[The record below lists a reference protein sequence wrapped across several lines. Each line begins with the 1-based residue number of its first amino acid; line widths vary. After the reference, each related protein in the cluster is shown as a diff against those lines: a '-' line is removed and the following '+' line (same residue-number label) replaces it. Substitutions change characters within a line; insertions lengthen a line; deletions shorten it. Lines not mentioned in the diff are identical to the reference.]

1 VKIGISKISMSG
13 IMEPEDTAAESSEKR
28 PVRRSRILSEDA
40 RLAQELQDQEWRYM
54 RESAAKKK
62 KLEPAP
68 AAPAQPKASSS
79 KGQAARKQQPAS
91 SAKQRDAPALPAGKA
106 VDTSGQDKTKA
117 GDLPRRGKLCAKRN
131 PCPPDEDAPG
141 TISFTLVPA
150 DMQDALPATRPVHV
164 MGENATVMQI
174 KQLVTE
180 RLLPGDSAQD
190 VLLRTPAGLMLGNEH
205 SLKYVRYFLW
215 PPTKGQLNLVYS
227 KEKSFFV

>member
-1 VKIGISKISMSG
+1 
-13 IMEPEDTAAESSEKR
+13 MEPEDAATESSEKR
-28 PVRRSRILSEDA
+28 PVRRSRMLSEDA

-54 RESAAKKK
+54 RESAMKKK
-62 KLEPAP
+62 KQEPAP
-68 AAPAQPKASSS
+68 PAPAQAKASSS
-79 KGQAARKQQPAS
+79 KAQAARKQQPAS
-91 SAKQRDAPALPAGKA
+91 SSGKQRDTAALPPAKA
-106 VDTSGQDKTKA
+106 DDVSGQEKSKA
-117 GDLPRRGKLCAKRN
+117 GDPPRRGKLCARRN
-131 PCPPDEDAPG
+131 PCPPDDAPG

-150 DMQDALPATRPVHV
+150 GMQESQPATRPVHV
-164 MGENATVMQI
+164 MGENATILQI

-215 PPTKGQLNLVYS
+215 PPTKGQLDLVYS